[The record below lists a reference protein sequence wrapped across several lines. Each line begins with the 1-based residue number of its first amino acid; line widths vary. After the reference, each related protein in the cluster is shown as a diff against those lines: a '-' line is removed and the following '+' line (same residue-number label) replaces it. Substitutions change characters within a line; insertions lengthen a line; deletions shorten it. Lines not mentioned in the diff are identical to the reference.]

1 MRRSFHVLIQTYPP
15 SAAAA
20 WAREYRGNIKTMRPQ
35 RRIRGRVDRATDIFV
50 QEDSRESN
58 PQPGILV
65 PRNLLRFAVIG
76 ASQPASY
83 QPAVRRGR
91 ILFRIFGRPWRRER
105 TRALRSLHN
114 PFCICRKWKR
124 GGYNARDAY
133 RTITSLL
140 FYGSRKILRAR
151 AVRRL

>member
-1 MRRSFHVLIQTYPP
+1 MRRSFHVLIQTYPRRQRP
-15 SAAAA
+15 RGLANIAVTSKPC
-20 WAREYRGNIKTMRPQ
+20 ARRDGSVA
-35 RRIRGRVDRATDIFV
+35 VDRATDIFV

-65 PRNLLRFAVIG
+65 PRNLLRFAVIHRRQPT
-76 ASQPASY
+76 SQPTSI
-83 QPAVRRGR
+83 RRV

-124 GGYNARDAY
+124 GGYNAQDAY

-140 FYGSRKILRAR
+140 FCGSRKILRAQT
-151 AVRRL
+151 VRRL